1 MATELRFPVE
11 LDDGQASKEL
21 DNLVNKMNKLKE
33 SIAKNE
39 SARAP
44 IVEQLKEAQDA
55 AVEAYNRV
63 EELKA
68 ALAESEAKTSITG
81 NADPGTYIAEI
92 QRQAQIKAELA
103 EQEKIM
109 QAKEKEAQ
117 RLEAQDSKILD
128 VLAQQTAELEQ
139 AQERAGE
146 LTKQITDATKGK
158 NLKAIF
164 ESTQAAVNNGVK
176 SLLKYGIG
184 IRTLFTLFSK
194 LKDYTVDAVKAY
206 AENDPETQAHIN
218 SLKASLAGLQ
228 ATWGAAFAP
237 VLNAVIPVLQTLISW
252 INTAINA
259 IASFFALL
267 GGRGT
272 FKRAT
277 SGMDKLAGAAGGAA
291 DAAKE
296 AKKQLMGID
305 ELNVLQD
312 NDTGGGGGG
321 GGGGTGLDYED
332 VEISD
337 FLKDN
342 FNTILDIV
350 IAVGAALAGWKFA
363 NILKNLGLIK
373 GGFKQILGIA
383 TIFAGTA
390 GLIKGAIDGW
400 KNGVDSTNL
409 IEMLSGAALAA
420 LGAFLAFGQL
430 GGAIALLIG
439 GVAMLVV
446 GIKDWIATGELS
458 HETCALIVAGLGT
471 IGIAISLLTGSWIP
485 VAIAAVVALVMVI
498 ISYWGEISAWFDEHV
513 GTPLKEA
520 WNKLKEAGAEFA
532 AATKQSFEDI
542 KANAEDLKN
551 KFVEKFDNIRD
562 KVKSAWETIKT
573 TLAQKL
579 SFPHIPLPHF
589 SISGQFSLKP
599 PSVPHFSVDWYAKGG
614 IVDGATLIGAG
625 EAGKEAIIPL
635 ERNTEWIRSVAQEI
649 TSLLFD
655 EDIFSRIADKI
666 SLVPTALDRMTA
678 QLASMTMPALPA
690 VATGLVVP
698 PNAAVTYTG
707 ITPELAE
714 KLSNFLDRFGK
725 DSGSSPIEVYPVVEL
740 DGVRVSKQLHS
751 YTKRETRMHGKSL
764 IEVD

>member
-21 DNLVNKMNKLKE
+21 DKLVNKMSKLKE

-39 SARAP
+39 SARTP

-55 AVEAYNRV
+55 AVEAYNRA

-128 VLAQQTAELEQ
+128 ALAQQTAELEQ

-164 ESTQAAVNNGVK
+164 EGTQAAVNNGVK

-184 IRTLFTLFSK
+184 IRTLFSLFSK
-194 LKDYTVDAVKAY
+194 LKDYTIDAVKAY

-390 GLIKGAIDGW
+390 VLIKGAIDGW

-446 GIKDWIATGELS
+446 GIKDWIETGELS
-458 HETCALIVAGLGT
+458 HDTCALMVAGLGA
-471 IGIAISLLTGSWIP
+471 IGIALSLLTGSWIP
-485 VAIAAVVALVMVI
+485 VAIAAVVALVLVI

-562 KVKSAWETIKT
+562 KVKSAWENIKN

-655 EDIFSRIADKI
+655 KDIFSRIADKI

-678 QLASMTMPALPA
+678 QLATMTMPALPA
-690 VATGLVVP
+690 VATGSVVP

-740 DGVRVSKQLHS
+740 DGVRISKQLHS
-751 YTKRETRMHGKSL
+751 YTKRETRMHGNAL

>member
-1 MATELRFPVE
+1 MATEMRFQVKI
-11 LDDGQASKEL
+11 DDSQASKEL
-21 DNLVNKMNKLKE
+21 DKLVNKMDRLRE
-33 SIAKNE
+33 DIAKKE

-117 RLEAQDSKILD
+117 KLEAADAAILEK
-128 VLAQQTAELEQ
+128 LADQTAELEQ
-139 AQERAGE
+139 AQIRAGE

-164 ESTQAAVNNGVK
+164 EGTQAAVNGGVK

-184 IRTLFTLFSK
+184 IRTLFTLFNK
-194 LKDYTVDAVKAY
+194 LKTYTVDAVKAF

-218 SLKASLAGLQ
+218 SLKASLAGLK
-228 ATWGAAFAP
+228 ASWGAAFAP
-237 VLNAVIPVLQTLISW
+237 VLSAVIPVLQTLIGW
-252 INTAINA
+252 INAAINA
-259 IASFFALL
+259 LAAFFALL

-272 FKRAT
+272 FKRAV

-291 DAAKE
+291 DAAEE

-305 ELNVLQD
+305 ELNVMQD
-312 NDTGGGGGG
+312 NNTGGGGG

-350 IAVGAALAGWKFA
+350 IAIGAALAGWKFA

-373 GGFKQILGIA
+373 GSFKQTLGIA
-383 TIFAGTA
+383 TMFAGTA
-390 GLIKGAIDGW
+390 ILIKGAIDGW

-409 IEMLSGAALAA
+409 VEMFSGAAAA
-420 LGAFLAFGQL
+420 AVGAFLAFGKV
-430 GGAIALLIG
+430 GGAVTLLVG
-439 GVAMLVV
+439 GVTMLVV

-458 HETCALIVAGLGT
+458 HETCALIVAGLGA

-498 ISYWGEISAWFDEHV
+498 ISYWGEISACFDEHV

-562 KVKSAWETIKT
+562 KVKSAWETIKN

-655 EDIFSRIADKI
+655 EDVFSRIADRI

-678 QLASMTMPALPA
+678 QLATMTMPTLPA
-690 VATGLVVP
+690 VATGSVVP

-714 KLSNFLDRFGK
+714 KLSNFLDKFGK
-725 DSGSSPIEVYPVVEL
+725 DGGSSPMEVYPVVEL
-740 DGVRVSKQLHS
+740 DGVRVSKQLYSHL
-751 YTKRETRMHGKSL
+751 KRETRMHGNAL
-764 IEVD
+764 IEVN

>member
-1 MATELRFPVE
+1 
-11 LDDGQASKEL
+11 
-21 DNLVNKMNKLKE
+21 
-33 SIAKNE
+33 
-39 SARAP
+39 
-44 IVEQLKEAQDA
+44 
-55 AVEAYNRV
+55 
-63 EELKA
+63 
-68 ALAESEAKTSITG
+68 
-81 NADPGTYIAEI
+81 
-92 QRQAQIKAELA
+92 
-103 EQEKIM
+103 
-109 QAKEKEAQ
+109 
-117 RLEAQDSKILD
+117 
-128 VLAQQTAELEQ
+128 
-139 AQERAGE
+139 
-146 LTKQITDATKGK
+146 
-158 NLKAIF
+158 
-164 ESTQAAVNNGVK
+164 
-176 SLLKYGIG
+176 
-184 IRTLFTLFSK
+184 
-194 LKDYTVDAVKAY
+194 
-206 AENDPETQAHIN
+206 
-218 SLKASLAGLQ
+218 
-228 ATWGAAFAP
+228 
-237 VLNAVIPVLQTLISW
+237 
-252 INTAINA
+252 
-259 IASFFALL
+259 
-267 GGRGT
+267 
-272 FKRAT
+272 
-277 SGMDKLAGAAGGAA
+277 
-291 DAAKE
+291 
-296 AKKQLMGID
+296 MGID

-390 GLIKGAIDGW
+390 VLIKGAIDGW

-439 GVAMLVV
+439 GVVMLVV

-458 HETCALIVAGLGT
+458 HDTCALIVAGLGA

-498 ISYWGEISAWFDEHV
+498 ISYWGEISAWFNEHV

-542 KANAEDLKN
+542 KANAENLKN

-562 KVKSAWETIKT
+562 KVKSAWENIKN

-678 QLASMTMPALPA
+678 QLATMTMPALPA
-690 VATGLVVP
+690 AATGSVVP